1 MTDTTARRRPAPHPA
16 ERRAFLRNAGTASV
30 SLSAIA
36 MLGGCETWDSMLDN
50 PPQPRPQQQAQAAAA
65 AQPPAQQN
73 LSNDVALMNASLA
86 LEHQANAAYQ
96 VAIDGRQLRRNL
108 VPAAQLFQSHHREHR
123 EGLISTIR
131 AFGGTPVGELSAQDY
146 AATFNLPALRTQ
158 QDVLR
163 LLAGIERNAANAY
176 IGMVETFQDRRLAR
190 IASRL
195 AADDVMHWTALA
207 GLMQEQLPAGAMS
220 FGT

>member
-1 MTDTTARRRPAPHPA
+1 MTDTTARRRLAPPQA
-16 ERRAFLRNAGTASV
+16 ERRTFLRNAGSA
-30 SLSAIA
+30 SLSLTAIA

-50 PPQPRPQQQAQAAAA
+50 PPQPRPQQQAQAP
-65 AQPPAQQN
+65 AQPAAQQN
-73 LSNDVALMNASLA
+73 LAGDVALMNAGLT

-108 VPAAQLFQSHHREHR
+108 VPAAQLFQSHHREQR
-123 EGLISTIR
+123 EGLMSTIR
-131 AFGGTPVGELSAQDY
+131 AFGGTPVGERTAQEY
-146 AATFNLPALRTQ
+146 AATFNLPSLRTQ

-176 IGMVETFQDRRLAR
+176 IGMVENFQDRRLAR

-207 GLMQEQLPAGAMS
+207 GLMQEQLPASAMS
-220 FGT
+220 FGA

>member
-1 MTDTTARRRPAPHPA
+1 MTDTTARRRLAPSQA
-16 ERRAFLRNAGTASV
+16 ERRTFLRNAGSA
-30 SLSAIA
+30 SLSLTAIA
-36 MLGGCETWDSMLDN
+36 MLSGCETWDSMLDN
-50 PPQPRPQQQAQAAAA
+50 PPQPRPQQQAQAP
-65 AQPPAQQN
+65 AQPAAQQN
-73 LSNDVALMNASLA
+73 LAGDVALMNAGLA

-108 VPAAQLFQSHHREHR
+108 VPAAQLFQSHHREQR
-123 EGLISTIR
+123 EGLMSTIR
-131 AFGGTPVGELSAQDY
+131 AFGGTPVGERTAQEY
-146 AATFNLPALRTQ
+146 AATFNLTSLRTQ

-176 IGMVETFQDRRLAR
+176 IGMVENFQDRRLSR

-207 GLMQEQLPAGAMS
+207 GLMQEQLPASAMS
-220 FGT
+220 FGA

>member
-1 MTDTTARRRPAPHPA
+1 MTDTTARRRPAPQPA
-16 ERRAFLRNAGTASV
+16 ERRAFLRNAGTASL
-30 SLSAIA
+30 SLTAIA
-36 MLGGCETWDSMLDN
+36 MLSGCETWDSMLDTP
-50 PPQPRPQQQAQAAAA
+50 PPQRQQQQAQAAAA
-65 AQPPAQQN
+65 QPPAPQN
-73 LSNDVALMNASLA
+73 SANDVALMNAGLA

-108 VPAAQLFQSHHREHR
+108 VPAAQLFQSHHREQR
-123 EGLISTIR
+123 EGLIATIR
-131 AFGGTPVGELSAQDY
+131 AFGGTPVGERTAQEY
-146 AATFNLPALRTQ
+146 AATFNLPNLRTQ

-176 IGMVETFQDRRLAR
+176 IGMVENFQDRRLAR

-207 GLMQEQLPAGAMS
+207 GLMQEQLPASAMS
-220 FGT
+220 FGA